1 MASVGRLVKETA
13 VEELTAKLAGRSNF
27 LVTTVNRRSAPTA
40 DALRQKLYGSSA
52 HLILVKRTLCHRLM
66 DRLNV
71 AGVTELFEGSV
82 GLVLPGE
89 DVLLAAR
96 VIVEFVKTHEEQL
109 AVRGGFIDGMLLD
122 KRRIEEL
129 ASLPPRPVLLAQVL
143 AAVESTLADVMFTIE
158 RLIGDV
164 AWTAEQAATKKPQPA
179 AAVEGQAGT
188 TPTPHE
194 ETASTISGAAAQKQP
209 ASEPPSPEQ
218 KPTTQE
224 TQEGAP
230 S

>member
-13 VEELTAKLAGRSNF
+13 VEELTAQLAGRSNF
-27 LVTTVNRRSAPTA
+27 LVTTVNRLSASNA

-52 HLILVKRTLCHRLM
+52 RLILVKRTLCHRLM

-122 KRRIEEL
+122 KHRIEEL

-194 ETASTISGAAAQKQP
+194 ETASTTSGAATQEQP